1 MTIPATYSR
10 TDYQIAAEYA
20 DVAPSYLEELEADYD
35 APPAS
40 RGTYG
45 STRRPQALRQ
55 ARARRTALL
64 RRLGV

>member
-1 MTIPATYSR
+1 MTIPATYYR
-10 TDYQIAAEYA
+10 PDYQIDAEYGGL
-20 DVAPSYLEELEADYD
+20 APTYLDDLEADHD

-45 STRRPQALRQ
+45 STRRPQAVRQ

-64 RRLGV
+64 RRYL